1 MTERININPNFWGP
15 HAWFFIDNVAFSY
28 PKNPSSYH
36 KELFKKFFL
45 TIGNIIPCYSCRIH
59 IKENLKKNPLTNK
72 ILSNRTK
79 FIEWVF
85 EFHNIVRKSQ
95 GKNKRTYSQIMEY
108 YDNPKQTHSNNT
120 NYIFIIMLF
129 ILTIVIFY
137 LLHQN
142 KLLKK

>member
-1 MTERININPNFWGP
+1 MKNSSNQTWAPRSERSEVYRIERRTLR
-15 HAWFFIDNVAFSY
+15 FI
-28 PKNPSSYH
+28 
-36 KELFKKFFL
+36 E
-45 TIGNIIPCYSCRIH
+45 
-59 IKENLKKNPLTNK
+59 
-72 ILSNRTK
+72 NRTK